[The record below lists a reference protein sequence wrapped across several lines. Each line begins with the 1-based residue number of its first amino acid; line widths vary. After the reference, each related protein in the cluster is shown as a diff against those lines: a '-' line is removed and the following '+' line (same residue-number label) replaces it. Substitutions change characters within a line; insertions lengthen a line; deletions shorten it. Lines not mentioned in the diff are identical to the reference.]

1 MHETVIIIRTLVQLS
16 TYIALL
22 FLPYWDAAAD
32 GGGGGVGGSKK
43 KNPKKTRAVL
53 ICIEKVR

>member
-43 KNPKKTRAVL
+43 KIRKKLVL
-53 ICIEKVR
+53 SSFA